1 MSDTSAAEV
10 SKSKGRSRLSNGRL
24 LANVDGRSTWARL
37 MRDTLSALVVHCGG
51 VKEVSETK
59 RLAARRVAVIEAE
72 LVFLE
77 DKFAQ
82 LRAVGD
88 EPDAT
93 AIDLYARVANQQR
106 RLSEALG
113 WERTARDVTPTLSQ
127 FVDGIARPATAADAG
142 ESAGGERTF
151 ATPEAENRTSESA
164 SPISGDG
171 Q

>member
-1 MSDTSAAEV
+1 MSDASAAV
-10 SKSKGRSRLSNGRL
+10 VGSKSKGRSRLSNGRL

-37 MRDTLSALVVHCGG
+37 MRDTLASLVVHCGG
-51 VKEVSETK
+51 VDVVSETK

-82 LRAVGD
+82 LRAAGD
-88 EPDAT
+88 EPDAA

-113 WERTARDVTPTLSQ
+113 WERRARDVTPSLNQ
-127 FVDGIARPATAADAG
+127 FITNTTAA
-142 ESAGGERTF
+142 SAQAVAHGK
-151 ATPEAENRTSESA
+151 SH
-164 SPISGDG
+164 

>member
-1 MSDTSAAEV
+1 
-10 SKSKGRSRLSNGRL
+10 
-24 LANVDGRSTWARL
+24 

-51 VKEVSETK
+51 VEEVSETK

-82 LRAVGD
+82 LRAIGD

-113 WERTARDVTPTLSQ
+113 WERRARDVTPTLSQ
-127 FVDGIARPATAADAG
+127 FVDGIARQEPAG
-142 ESAGGERTF
+142 ESVAGEGTF
-151 ATPEAENRTSESA
+151 ATTEAEKRTSESA
-164 SPISGDG
+164 SPVSGGD

>member
-1 MSDTSAAEV
+1 
-10 SKSKGRSRLSNGRL
+10 
-24 LANVDGRSTWARL
+24 
-37 MRDTLSALVVHCGG
+37 MRDTLASLVVHCGG
-51 VKEVSETK
+51 VDVVSETK

-82 LRAVGD
+82 LRAAGD
-88 EPDAT
+88 EPDAA

-113 WERTARDVTPTLSQ
+113 WERRARDVTPSLNQ
-127 FVDGIARPATAADAG
+127 FITNTTAA
-142 ESAGGERTF
+142 SAQAVAHGK
-151 ATPEAENRTSESA
+151 SH
-164 SPISGDG
+164 